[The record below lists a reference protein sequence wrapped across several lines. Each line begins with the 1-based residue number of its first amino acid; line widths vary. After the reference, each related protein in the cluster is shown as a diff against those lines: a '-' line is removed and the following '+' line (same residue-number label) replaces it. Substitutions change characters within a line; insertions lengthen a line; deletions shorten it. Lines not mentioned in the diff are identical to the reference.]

1 ASQQRRAAAPGL
13 RRVPAELPRPRRY
26 PPSQRGDVPL
36 LPAVGRGA
44 GRRRAGPALP
54 AAAAAG
60 GGLFPG
66 RQFHPAPGAG
76 GAGGRHPAGACGGGL
91 PGPGPGP
98 HPADLRDR
106 PAALPLVLHAQVA
119 ALAAAQARAV
129 PAAARLRRRR
139 AAPGHAPPDPLDGAA
154 AYADVRHRG
163 VLRRLQHRRR
173 SPGPPAG
180 AGECAGGRR
189 RPGHSLRRLPGPAP
203 AAALP
208 AGVRR
213 GRRPLRFPRG
223 PGPERLRRTL
233 GGRPPGSRGHGRRG
247 RPRYNP
253 RFISCLNLPMSTQIT
268 EALARGDVAAALASA
283 RRLTESQ
290 PDNAEAQ
297 HLLGLALQRNGEFAA
312 AQAAFARAAAL
323 APENPAYPFAVAS
336 LAISRGDLDT
346 AERHAKLAAGLD
358 PNHLPAYVIAGQA
371 TLMRR
376 DRVEAARQL
385 RMAQRINPEHPW
397 VKVLEGYLARYD
409 GDEDK
414 AMACFTAAAKLD
426 PALPSAQLALGLG
439 YLKKDMLAFAEQALR
454 NAHTHAPNNL
464 AVAQDLLEALR
475 RQGKMA
481 EALAVIGPLV
491 ASIPHDPSLRLLRAE
506 LLGVNGRA
514 AEGLEEALALV
525 RAHPTHLRTLGSTL
539 ELLRLNGREAE
550 GVELVEEALRQAP
563 QETRLWSLR
572 GALAANLGEDPVAV
586 LKRWTEA
593 QPDSAVAWEQLAGLH
608 EARGELEPMAEAAE
622 RALAL
627 QPGLIGASLL
637 FAKGRLEQAPA
648 QVLERLETALVANPE
663 LPAPNRRAVLGW
675 QSLALDRLGRYADAA
690 ERMRQSA
697 AMPILR
703 QQPLPKLRPAEGEPA
718 AAAGTL
724 LWTLP

>member
-1 ASQQRRAAAPGL
+1 
-13 RRVPAELPRPRRY
+13 
-26 PPSQRGDVPL
+26 
-36 LPAVGRGA
+36 
-44 GRRRAGPALP
+44 
-54 AAAAAG
+54 
-60 GGLFPG
+60 
-66 RQFHPAPGAG
+66 
-76 GAGGRHPAGACGGGL
+76 
-91 PGPGPGP
+91 
-98 HPADLRDR
+98 
-106 PAALPLVLHAQVA
+106 
-119 ALAAAQARAV
+119 
-129 PAAARLRRRR
+129 
-139 AAPGHAPPDPLDGAA
+139 
-154 AYADVRHRG
+154 
-163 VLRRLQHRRR
+163 
-173 SPGPPAG
+173 
-180 AGECAGGRR
+180 
-189 RPGHSLRRLPGPAP
+189 
-203 AAALP
+203 
-208 AGVRR
+208 
-213 GRRPLRFPRG
+213 
-223 PGPERLRRTL
+223 
-233 GGRPPGSRGHGRRG
+233 
-247 RPRYNP
+247 
-253 RFISCLNLPMSTQIT
+253 MSTQIT
-268 EALARGDVAAALASA
+268 EALARGDFAAALAAA

-312 AQAAFARAAAL
+312 AQAAFERAAAL

-464 AVAQDLLEALR
+464 VVAQNLLEALR

-481 EALAVIGPLV
+481 EALAVIEPLV

-648 QVLERLETALVANPE
+648 QVLERLESALVANPE

-724 LWTLP
+724 LWTLPGVRVEPLMTGMIGPLGPRLRNNPELMAGNTDASAVCWLPFVDGHAVNALAGATWLAVVADPRDALLAWLLFGSSQGYRFTPDMRDAAFWIAEACRALIELQARDPGKVHWIRQDGDREAAASRLSMVLGVDLKAELLAPPAPRPGEPRFEPGHWRHYREAFAHEFKVLEPAVKALGYPVE